1 MAEAEARK
9 QPQFGF
15 VRDYM
20 TSPPET
26 LNADNTLLDAVL
38 LLRRASLRHIPILE
52 DNRLVGI
59 LTDRDVARFA
69 PSMFLPLSPQEYNRV
84 FEETLIAK
92 VMTRDPLSTTPD
104 APLAEAVHLLHQ
116 NRLGCLPVIE
126 EGRLVGIITTNDML
140 RALNDLI
147 GYFADSSSPAGN

>member
-1 MAEAEARK
+1 MAEARK
-9 QPQFGF
+9 RFQSCF

-20 TSPPET
+20 TAPAET
-26 LNADNTLLDAVL
+26 LGADNTLLDAVL
-38 LLRRASLRHIPILE
+38 LLRRASLRHIPIIE
-52 DNRLVGI
+52 DNLLVGI

-126 EGRLVGIITTNDML
+126 EGRLVGIITTTDML
-140 RALNDLI
+140 RALHDLI
-147 GYFADSSSPAGN
+147 DSPPNSSSPAEN